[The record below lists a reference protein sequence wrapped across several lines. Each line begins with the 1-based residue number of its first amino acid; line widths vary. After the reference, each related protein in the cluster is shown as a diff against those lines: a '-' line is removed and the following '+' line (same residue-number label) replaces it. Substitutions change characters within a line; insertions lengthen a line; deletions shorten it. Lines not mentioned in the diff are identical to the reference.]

1 MRQREIENQ
10 LSALHAPLAGAR
22 AAAARRLG
30 DLQAGCDALLDA
42 LKDPHENVRSAA
54 AQALG
59 SFSGSEKAPEI
70 IETLLAAI
78 DDPSEKV
85 CQAAIRSLGT
95 LHAEAARPE
104 IEEFL
109 EDSNPFIAGAAVLAL
124 ARLGASDLAPQLASL
139 LHHEN
144 SYIKIQAVRAVG
156 LLKYAPAGADIVRLL
171 EETRQERQAN
181 GPVDLQTRLEWR
193 EDDLYSLQ
201 NQLIR
206 AAGDLRLK
214 EAVPMLIETAQK
226 DIGLRGLA
234 IEALIAIGADF
245 DPELVTNLLSDPSV
259 YLRKRLM
266 ALITQ
271 HNYRQALPLIRPLLR
286 AENASTRSA
295 ALQAVT
301 QMNDAGCLAEVV
313 WMCFHDSN
321 PFVRVQSVQSLVLL
335 AGKQAIPQ
343 LIQLAGDANF
353 QVRKAAVARLA
364 EWEPTEKPI
373 LAVLARFSAGSQE
386 DELTPVIA
394 AILQKTASI
403 RPARLPVRCLGLPP
417 SRRSC
422 SWMPPICWWS
432 LTAGGWR
439 CARPRPLSPILKRK
453 GL

>member
-1 MRQREIENQ
+1 
-10 LSALHAPLAGAR
+10 
-22 AAAARRLG
+22 
-30 DLQAGCDALLDA
+30 
-42 LKDPHENVRSAA
+42 VRSAA

-70 IETLLAAI
+70 IDTLLAAI

-109 EDSNPFIAGAAVLAL
+109 DDSNPFIAGAAVLAL
-124 ARLGASDLAPQLASL
+124 ARLGAVDLAPRLAAL
-139 LHHEN
+139 LHQGN

-181 GPVDLQTRLEWR
+181 GQVDLQTRLEWR

-206 AAGDLRLK
+206 AAGELQLN
-214 EAVPMLIETAQK
+214 EAIPLLIETAQK
-226 DIGLRGLA
+226 DIGMRGLA
-234 IEALIAIGADF
+234 IEALIAIGADI

-286 AENASTRSA
+286 SENASTRSA

-301 QMNDAGCLAEVV
+301 QMNDAGSLGEVA

-321 PFVRVQSVQSLVLL
+321 PFVRVQAVQSLMQL
-335 AGKQAIPQ
+335 AGKAAMPQ
-343 LIQLAGDANF
+343 LILLAGDANF
-353 QVRKAAVARLA
+353 QVRKAAAARLV
-364 EWEPTEKPI
+364 EWEPAERPV
-373 LAVLARFSAGSQE
+373 LAALARFSAGSPE
-386 DELTPVIA
+386 DELAPAIA
-394 AILQKTASI
+394 AILQKNSFDPSGAAALTQPGLTPIPSELQVEVPGLLVILDRWRMALRQAEITAPDPETQKIEDALS
-403 RPARLPVRCLGLPP
+403 CLISVLNEA
-417 SRRSC
+417 SQS
-422 SWMPPICWWS
+422 
-432 LTAGGWR
+432 A
-439 CARPRPLSPILKRK
+439 
-453 GL
+453 